1 MQVQNKKN
9 GYILL
14 AIAAVLVI
22 LGIAAL
28 FAWGSGNKA
37 APTATL
43 SVNDIYT
50 QVAQTVVAQQTTQ
63 QALNPPTTTP
73 FPTFPLASPTAAT
86 QAPIPTTIGLSPV
99 ATAASCDN
107 SAFVIDVTIPD
118 NTVMTPGQTFVKTWA
133 MQNTGTCT
141 WNTNYKLAFV
151 SGDAMSGTNTA
162 MTGSVAP
169 GQQTNIS
176 VNLTAPA
183 QSGSFKGYWRMT
195 NANGVSFGD
204 SPWVLITV
212 SSTTATGTAG
222 TPAATNTSTTPTI
235 TNTPPPPTATTQPAP

>member
-50 QVAQTVVAQQTTQ
+50 QVAQTVVAQQATQ

-73 FPTFPLASPTAAT
+73 FPTFPLASPTSAST
-86 QAPIPTTIGLSPV
+86 QAPIPTAVNLSPV
-99 ATAASCDN
+99 ATAQGCD
-107 SAFVIDVTIPD
+107 SSTYVSDVTVPD
-118 NTVMTPGQTFVKTWA
+118 GTVMTPGQTFVKTWLV
-133 MQNTGTCT
+133 QNTGTCT
-141 WNTNYKLAFV
+141 WDTNYKIGF
-151 SGDAMSGTNTA
+151 GFGEPMSGTTTA
-162 MTGSVAP
+162 LTKTVAP
-169 GQQTNIS
+169 GEQVEIS
-176 VNLTAPA
+176 VNLTVPA
-183 QSGSFKGYWRMT
+183 KTGNLTGTWRMMNGQGAFFGT
-195 NANGVSFGD
+195 NLTVVINVSGA
-204 SPWVLITV
+204 
-212 SSTTATGTAG
+212 TATS
-222 TPAATNTSTTPTI
+222 TSGTPTI
-235 TNTPPPPTATTQPAP
+235 TNTPATPTATATP

>member
-50 QVAQTVVAQQTTQ
+50 QVAQTVVAQQATQ
-63 QALNPPTTTP
+63 QALNPPTTSP
-73 FPTFPLASPTAAT
+73 FPTFPLTTPTVAT
-86 QAPIPTTIGLSPV
+86 QASIPTAVVFGTPTMGAV
-99 ATAASCDN
+99 QGCDN
-107 SAFVIDVTIPD
+107 AVFVNDVTIPD
-118 NTVMTPGQTFVKTWA
+118 NTIMSPGQTFTKTWLI
-133 MQNTGTCT
+133 QNNGTCT
-141 WNTNYKLAFV
+141 WNTNYKWSFA
-151 SGDAMSGTNTA
+151 SGEAMSGVTTNLTQ
-162 MTGSVAP
+162 SVAP
-169 GQQTNIS
+169 GQQIEIS

-183 QSGSFKGYWRMT
+183 QTGTYKGYWRMI
-195 NANGVSFGD
+195 NNNGVFFGD
-204 SPWVLITV
+204 SPWVLIQV
-212 SSTTATGTAG
+212 ATAT
-222 TPAATNTSTTPTI
+222 ATNTSAPP
-235 TNTPPPPTATTQPAP
+235 TNTPVPPTATTPSP